1 MLVGGLSCFDSKGSL
16 VRAGCA
22 RVHHDEPREGRGG
35 LGRSRRQL
43 DRAGLLPGA
52 GLAGNVQLWGW
63 TGDDAARFSYWAA
76 SGFIMIATFWQDSP
90 Q

>member
-1 MLVGGLSCFDSKGSL
+1 MRGFTTMNHG
-16 VRAGCA
+16 RAA
-22 RVHHDEPREGRGG
+22 AGRG
-35 LGRSRRQL
+35 
-43 DRAGLLPGA
+43 DRGGSSTGAGLLPGA
-52 GLAGNVQLWGW
+52 GLAGNVQLWEW